1 MYLFINNKNNNNI
14 NTNYIKKNNNNN
26 SSNNNNNNNLQQA
39 HAFVHLFH
47 IILIHSWIQNQYD
60 VGVKHFQ

>member
-1 MYLFINNKNNNNI
+1 MYLFINNR
-14 NTNYIKKNNNNN
+14 NNNNN
-26 SSNNNNNNNLQQA
+26 NNNNNNYNSNNNNNNLQQA
-39 HAFVHLFH
+39 HAFLHLFH

>member
-1 MYLFINNKNNNNI
+1 MYLFINNKNNNN
-14 NTNYIKKNNNNN
+14 NNNNYIN
-26 SSNNNNNNNLQQA
+26 NNNNNNNNLQQA
-39 HAFVHLFH
+39 HAFLHLFH

>member
-1 MYLFINNKNNNNI
+1 MYLFINNRNNNN
-14 NTNYIKKNNNNN
+14 NNNNNNN
-26 SSNNNNNNNLQQA
+26 SNNNNNNLQQA
-39 HAFVHLFH
+39 HAFLHLFH

>member
-1 MYLFINNKNNNNI
+1 MYLFINNRN
-14 NTNYIKKNNNNN
+14 KNNNNN
-26 SSNNNNNNNLQQA
+26 NSCNNNNNNNLQQA
-39 HAFVHLFH
+39 HAFLHLFH

>member
-1 MYLFINNKNNNNI
+1 MYLFINNKNNNN
-14 NTNYIKKNNNNN
+14 NNVNYIKNNNN
-26 SSNNNNNNNLQQA
+26 SCNNNNNNNLQQA
-39 HAFVHLFH
+39 HAFLHLFH

>member
-14 NTNYIKKNNNNN
+14 NNNYIKKN

-39 HAFVHLFH
+39 HAFFHLFH